1 MPEYIHP
8 SYSKNAYVHPT
19 VANGFDHPSKKYGTK
34 VLIIHLNIFHCQKKH
49 YLILFLKKKKNSTVC
64 FLYIANNFKQLYS
77 TNVRN

>member
-34 VLIIHLNIFHCQKKH
+34 VLIIHLNIFHCQKSLFD
-49 YLILFLKKKKNSTVC
+49 LIFEEEKNFNRLLSVYC
-64 FLYIANNFKQLYS
+64 
-77 TNVRN
+77 